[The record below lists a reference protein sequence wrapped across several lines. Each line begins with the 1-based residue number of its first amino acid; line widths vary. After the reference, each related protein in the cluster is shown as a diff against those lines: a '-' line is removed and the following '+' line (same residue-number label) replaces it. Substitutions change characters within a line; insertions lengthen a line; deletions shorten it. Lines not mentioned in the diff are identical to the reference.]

1 LFLSQVVLL
10 IAFAVWIRRPRFVS
24 TIKYEY
30 SHYFFICIFFGLEI
44 AKSFLNGETDHNIKS
59 QQINFETLFASKFI
73 YFSLGTMMLSIS
85 MVARIVPLLLVGTLV
100 PIFLLRDLGLSIEF
114 IAMNVISFLLMASFL
129 RKNNIFIQ
137 KLFQK
142 NNDVSYDRM
151 LLNQMIE
158 AIILINKDFKLIYHN
173 EAAILN

>member
-1 LFLSQVVLL
+1 
-10 IAFAVWIRRPRFVS
+10 
-24 TIKYEY
+24 
-30 SHYFFICIFFGLEI
+30 
-44 AKSFLNGETDHNIKS
+44 
-59 QQINFETLFASKFI
+59 
-73 YFSLGTMMLSIS
+73 MLSIS